1 MSTYTI
7 AIERE
12 LYPLDP
18 RQEYDHLGTMLC
30 WHNRYNLGDVA
41 KPPRLGDWLADML
54 DELGLAYDDDDTTF
68 RPTTPAMKAWV
79 ASERMRITWDDF
91 DYYLRGDDKDCIE
104 EAWARIYDS
113 GKLLILPLYLY
124 DHGGITMR
132 TTSFSDPWDS
142 GQVGFI
148 YVKTDDVKQEWGW
161 KRLTKQRRD
170 HIETILKNE
179 VEEYDAYLTG
189 DVWVWFVNDEDDNI
203 VESCGGYYGYYPAE
217 QDAKQQL
224 AMLNAA

>member
-12 LYPLDP
+12 LYPFDP

-30 WHNRYNLGDVA
+30 WHNRYSLGDEA

-54 DELGLAYDDDDTTF
+54 DELKLSYDSFDTPF
-68 RPTTPAMKAWV
+68 RPITQAMWEKLANED
-79 ASERMRITWDDF
+79 SFTYDTF
-91 DYYLRGDDKDCIE
+91 DYYLRQEDSECIE
-104 EAWARIYDS
+104 EAWARICDS

-132 TTSFSDPWDS
+132 TTSFNDPWDS

-161 KRLTKQRRD
+161 KRLTKQRRE
-170 HIETILKNE
+170 HIEAILRGE
-179 VEEYDAYLTG
+179 VTEYDAYLTG

-203 VESCGGYYGYYPAE
+203 VESCGGYYGYDYAK
-217 QDAKQQL
+217 QDADEQL
-224 AMLNAA
+224 AYLMAA

>member
-12 LYPLDP
+12 LYPFDP

-30 WHNRYNLGDVA
+30 WHNRYDLGDEA

-54 DELGLAYDDDDTTF
+54 DELKLSYDDFDTTF
-68 RPTTPAMKAWV
+68 RPVTPDMKDV
-79 ASERMRITWDDF
+79 VRHDNCDYNYTYGDF
-91 DYYLRGDDKDCIE
+91 DSDLRNEYNAAIE

-132 TTSFSDPWDS
+132 TTSFNDPWDS

-161 KRLTKQRRD
+161 KRLTKQRRE

-189 DVWVWFVNDEDDNI
+189 DVWYWVIEDTDGDYFD
-203 VESCGGYYGYYPAE
+203 SCGGYYGYDY
-217 QDAKQQL
+217 AKQE
-224 AMLNAA
+224 AEAALSTIA

>member
-1 MSTYTI
+1 MSTYTLK
-7 AIERE
+7 IEQE
-12 LYPLDP
+12 EYPFDP

-30 WHNRYNLGDVA
+30 WHNRYSLGDEA

-54 DELGLAYDDDDTTF
+54 CILRIEYKYDDTQF
-68 RPTTPAMKAWV
+68 RPITADMSNWV
-79 ASERMRITWDDF
+79 ADVDGYAYGDF
-91 DYYLRGDDKDCIE
+91 LTDLRNEDSAAIE

-113 GKLLILPLYLY
+113 GKLLVLPLYLY

-132 TTSFSDPWDS
+132 TTSFNDPWDS

-161 KRLTKQRRD
+161 KRLTKQRRE
-170 HIETILKNE
+170 HIETILKGE

-189 DVWVWFVNDEDDNI
+189 DVWYWVIEDTDGDYFD
-203 VESCGGYYGYYPAE
+203 SCGGYYGYDY
-217 QDAKQQL
+217 AKQE
-224 AMLNAA
+224 AEAALSTIA